1 VSEIVLNIPAVPV
14 AQPRQRHG
22 IVAGHVRN
30 FTPTKHPVHAFKAS
44 VKHELCKV
52 HKGAPLT
59 GPLTV
64 QVCFVMPRPGR
75 LNLKRLK
82 PWPRV
87 PHVQKPDC
95 DNLCKSL
102 FDALNELAWID
113 DSQVCELLASKC
125 HASGDEQPHVRV
137 VITEQAGASQGS
149 TVADC

>member
-1 VSEIVLNIPAVPV
+1 MSEIVLTIPAVPV

-22 IVAGHVRN
+22 IVGGHVRN
-30 FTPTKHPVHAFKAS
+30 FIPAKHPVHAFKAS
-44 VKHELCKV
+44 AKYELSKV
-52 HKGAPLT
+52 YKGAPLS

-75 LNLKRLK
+75 LNKAKMK

-87 PHVQKPDC
+87 PHVQKPDT

-102 FDALNELAWID
+102 FDALNNLAWID

-125 HASGDEQPHVRV
+125 HAGRDEQPHVRV
-137 VITEQAGASQGS
+137 VITETGGA
-149 TVADC
+149 